1 MPTAEADD
9 ISKNLKRRV
18 LLPLALVF
26 TILAA
31 VFAYSNYRS
40 GHHFIYLDMEQ
51 RLATVNVA
59 FKKTLE
65 IRGNR
70 LLRGL
75 EFLEQDDRL
84 HKSLASGDRKRMQSI
99 YADLFNRLRD
109 QFGISHFYFIAAD
122 RTVLLRMHQPER
134 HGDRID
140 RLTLI
145 EAERTGR
152 SNVGLELGPIG
163 TLALRAVKPLH
174 ANGKL
179 LGYIELSEEVQPA
192 ILDIFAVTG
201 NEGLLVLHKSGL
213 SRADWEGGMRMLGRK
228 PDWDRLS
235 TSVVAYSTLPQPS
248 PTLDALL
255 PEETHP
261 HFKPAGEIGIGNRIF
276 QTGFVPITDAAG
288 HAVGDLAVLRDMTAT
303 VTHMRQEL
311 LTMTGIAMALGVLL
325 TGLFWWILGRVQLRL
340 SEARE
345 RLIDYLNHRRL
356 AEAEIEQLA
365 YYDPLTRL
373 PNRRLLIDHVG
384 HALAASIRD
393 KHHGALLSVDLD
405 HFNLF
410 NDTRSHEI
418 GDRLLVEVASRLR
431 ACVREIDTVARL
443 SGDEFVILLEALAPE
458 RTTAAAQVEAICAK
472 LRAALAEPIVLGTT
486 NDHYHCT
493 ASIGVDLFCGGEAT
507 VEGLLK
513 HADTAMHQAKAA
525 GRDCV
530 RFFDTVMQSV
540 LETRAKLGADLRRA
554 RESGQLVPYYQ
565 PQLDQDGKTLGA
577 EVLLRWIHP
586 ERGLVS
592 PADFIP
598 LAEETGLIVP
608 IGHWVLETACWQLA
622 RWQGEAGRRDLQL
635 AVNVSARQ
643 FRQPD
648 FIDQVHAILDHTGA
662 NPARLKLELT
672 ESLLL
677 DNVAVTIERM
687 SALKALGIDISL
699 DDFGT
704 GYSSLSYLKRLPL
717 GQLKIDRSFISDIAT
732 DPGDAAIVRTIIAMA
747 DSLGLAVIAEGVET
761 AEQRDFLLRH
771 GCTLFQGYLF
781 SRPMPL
787 EEFEAFLSTGAIRSV
802 PVAEGAPS
810 VTLE

>member
-1 MPTAEADD
+1 MSARKQQSDLPKVEVDD
-9 ISKNLKRRV
+9 IGENLKRRV
-18 LLPLALVF
+18 LLPLAIVF

-40 GHHFIYLDMEQ
+40 EHHFINLDTEQ
-51 RLATVNVA
+51 RLATVSIA
-59 FKKTLE
+59 LKKTLE

-84 HKSLASGDRKRMQSI
+84 HKTLASGDRKRMQSI
-99 YADLFNRLRD
+99 YAGLFKRLRD

-140 RLTLI
+140 RFTLI

-152 SNVGLELGPIG
+152 GSVGLELGPIG
-163 TLALRAVKPLH
+163 TLALRAVKPLR

-192 ILDIFAVTG
+192 IQDILALTG
-201 NEGLLVLHKSGL
+201 NAGLLVLHKSGL
-213 SRADWEGGMRMLGRK
+213 SRTDWESGMRMLGRK
-228 PDWDRLS
+228 PDWDRLP
-235 TSVVAYSTLPQPS
+235 TSVVVYSTLPQTS
-248 PTLDALL
+248 STLDALL
-255 PEETHP
+255 PQEAHP
-261 HFKPAGEIGIGNRIF
+261 HFKPTGEVGIVNRIF
-276 QTGFVPITDAAG
+276 QTGFVPIADAAG
-288 HAVGDLAVLRDMTAT
+288 HEVGDLVMLRDMTAT
-303 VTHMRQEL
+303 VAHMRQEQL
-311 LTMTGIAMALGVLL
+311 IMIAIAMTLGALL
-325 TGLFWWILGRVQLRL
+325 TGLFWLILGRVQLRL
-340 SEARE
+340 SDARE

-365 YYDPLTRL
+365 YYDPLTKL
-373 PNRRLLIDHVG
+373 PNRRLLIDRIG
-384 HALAASIRD
+384 HALAASVRD

-410 NDTRSHEI
+410 NDTRGHEI

-431 ACVREIDTVARL
+431 TCIREVDTVARL
-443 SGDEFVILLEALAPE
+443 SGDEFVVLLEALAPE

-472 LRAALAEPIVLGTT
+472 IRAALAEPIVLGITD
-486 NDHYHCT
+486 DHYHCT
-493 ASIGVDLFCGGEAT
+493 ASIGVDLFCGGDAT
-507 VEGLLK
+507 VEDLLK

-525 GRDCV
+525 GRDCL
-530 RFFDTVMQSV
+530 RFFDSAMQSV

-608 IGHWVLETACWQLA
+608 IGHWVLETACRQLA
-622 RWQGEAGRRDLQL
+622 RWRGEAGKRDLQL

-648 FIDQVHAILDHTGA
+648 FIEQVHAILDYTGA

-677 DNVAVTIERM
+677 DNVATTIERM
-687 SALKALGIDISL
+687 GALKALGIDFSL

-732 DPGDAAIVRTIIAMA
+732 DSGDAAIVRTIIAMA
-747 DSLGLAVIAEGVET
+747 DSLGLEVIAEGVET
-761 AEQRDFLLRH
+761 TEQRDFLLRH

-781 SRPMPL
+781 ARPLPQ
-787 EEFEAFLSTGAIRSV
+787 EEFDAFLDRAG
-802 PVAEGAPS
+802 
-810 VTLE
+810 